1 MRRLP
6 AGLACFA
13 MLVALSGCA
22 GLDRRAVRSAEGG
35 AATATTVA
43 AGPKAAPVKQ
53 RGAHLSGRN
62 LNLVV
67 YYLRSFKGRRYLAP
81 EWHPVPYTRAVAA
94 AAVGELLGGQPL
106 CPGSRRPFPAEARL
120 QGVTVEAGMA
130 TVDLSRSA
138 LRVPAGRAERWPLQA
153 LVHTLTQFPTV
164 RRVLVRV
171 EGRAVAR
178 PLARDPALPLAPIAL
193 AEPTPGA
200 QVKGHRLVV
209 KGEAS
214 VYEGT
219 VGLRLRDDHGQT
231 MAQAY
236 ATAAQ
241 GAPGRGPFSGALTFT
256 PPATSHSWTLEAFEV
271 SPESGRIVYALQV
284 PVWVGR

>member
-13 MLVALSGCA
+13 LLAALSGCA
-22 GLDRRAVRSAEGG
+22 VPDRREVRSAAGG

-43 AGPKAAPVKQ
+43 AGAKAAPVKQ

-62 LNLVV
+62 LNLAV
-67 YYLRSFKGRRYLAP
+67 YYLRSFRGRRYLAP

-106 CPGSRRPFPAEARL
+106 CPGSRRPFPDGTRL
-120 QGVTVEAGMA
+120 QGVAVDGGTA

-138 LRVPAGRAERWPLQA
+138 LRVPAGRAERWRLQA

-164 RRVLVRV
+164 QRVLVRV
-171 EGRAVAR
+171 QGRAVGK

-214 VYEGT
+214 VHEGT

-236 ATAAQ
+236 ATAAR

-256 PPATSHSWTLEAFEV
+256 PPATSHSCTLEAFEV
-271 SPESGRIVYALQV
+271 SPENGRIVYALEV